1 MCCKL
6 LTLMKHIFIVIGL
19 LVCVLGTS
27 CIPNKD
33 LVYYQNRQQAMDST
47 SFQVSQAPKPYRV
60 QIDDVLNIRLKVLD
74 QNNVEIFNPKGESDE
89 LGAGAQEQSYFDGF
103 TIDLHGN
110 IDIPTFGT
118 LNVLGHT
125 TDEIEELIRQRLLED
140 LFKETANIFVT
151 VKLTGL
157 TYTASGEIGNPGNN
171 TIYKQRVNVF
181 EAIANSGEIP
191 MTGDA
196 TDVMIIRQYP
206 QGQQIHHLDLTDVQV
221 MESPYYYLQPNDIIY
236 VKPRK
241 QKSWGFG
248 VTGRET
254 LTTVITLLSL
264 VTTTILL
271 IDRL

>member
-1 MCCKL
+1 MKQVFFLASVIL
-6 LTLMKHIFIVIGL
+6 LTFS
-19 LVCVLGTS
+19 TS
-27 CIPNKD
+27 CIPNRE
-33 LVYYQNRQQAMDST
+33 LVYYQNKEQAMADST
-47 SFQVSQAPKPYRV
+47 FQVSPKPRAYRV

-74 QNNVEIFNPKGESDE
+74 QNNVEIFNPQGEGGE

-103 TIDLHGN
+103 TVDLHGN
-110 IDIPTFGT
+110 INIPTLGS
-118 LNVLGHT
+118 LNVLGYT
-125 TDEIEELIRQRLLED
+125 TDEIEEMIKKRLLED
-140 LFKETANIFVT
+140 MFKETANIFVT

-157 TYTASGEIGNPGNN
+157 TYTASGEINTPGNN
-171 TIYKQRVNVF
+171 TIFKQRVNIF

-206 QGQQIHHLDLTDVQV
+206 QGQQIHHLDLTDVKV
-221 MESPYYYLQPNDIIY
+221 MQSPYYYLQPNDIIY

-248 VTGRET
+248 TTGRET
-254 LTTVITLLSL
+254 LTVFITLASL
-264 VTTTILL
+264 LTTTVVL